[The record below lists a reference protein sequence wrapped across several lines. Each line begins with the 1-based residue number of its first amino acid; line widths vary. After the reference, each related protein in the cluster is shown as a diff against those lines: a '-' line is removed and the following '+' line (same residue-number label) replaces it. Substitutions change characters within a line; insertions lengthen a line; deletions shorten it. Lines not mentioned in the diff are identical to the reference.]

1 MLCGDVVCNVTAP
14 PSSSAAIWLLPGA
27 WSRASRHH
35 MLHVAESRPDEGG
48 RGDVC
53 AGPAP
58 SYERGERGRQCESG
72 RLRT

>member
-1 MLCGDVVCNVTAP
+1 
-14 PSSSAAIWLLPGA
+14 
-27 WSRASRHH
+27 

-58 SYERGERGRQCESG
+58 SYVRESAVRECGRSLDELNLG
-72 RLRT
+72 RILQNAQTYMCASY